1 MIGSVCTKVH
11 GKEIGGNGMND
22 CRKRAGLLSA
32 DVRKCLPLLICM
44 IMIAAAA
51 LMINFKNAYAAER
64 YISDVTVVKGEDGEE
79 SLIDKGYS
87 VIHPYFLDGEKN
99 QAWIGYKTTPTGT
112 SAITDIS
119 ADGVSNIKGVKDG
132 SKSPVMAIYYMSADV
147 NDVSK
152 FTEVMPLANN
162 GAVPARGSDGNIA
175 VFETENG
182 SGYICMIRTDVWES
196 YIESV
201 TYASGKTKKVAVKEL
216 CKKGCE
222 YYIDANMSDG
232 DTYTLIGYTR
242 TSDKSKA
249 ITDIVGLDPDKAAP
263 EGYEKI
269 AAGSSDLKVKK
280 KALYFTTDAKYG
292 NPLVDIDFMEGFKK
306 MELTGKQWSSLV
318 IARGDNEITKPYILE
333 NAEYK
338 AMAESEDAY
347 LITKAMCNDDTDT
360 GIILTCAKDG
370 LKDKQKAKAKL
381 PSVEVKEDEDEDTP
395 DATEDMERVQYD
407 NADEAAAPAD
417 SDNGAV
423 ENGGDEGTD
432 ENGNVEEGDTVDDN
446 NDDGA
451 AVDEGQ
457 ADDAG
462 ITDDSEQAD
471 GEDTEGTG
479 TVISAG
485 SGRIPGMVEMII
497 LIAVVI
503 LIPVVTIFIKRKI
516 DKGSKKSA

>member
-1 MIGSVCTKVH
+1 MMRSMYTENHERKYE
-11 GKEIGGNGMND
+11 GK
-22 CRKRAGLLSA
+22 RRY
-32 DVRKCLPLLICM
+32 LPVLIFM
-44 IMIAAAA
+44 FVFAAAA
-51 LMINFKNAYAAER
+51 LMVNFRYTAAAER
-64 YISDVTVVKGEDGEE
+64 YISDVTVVKGEDGED

-99 QAWIGYKTTPTGT
+99 QAWIGYKTTSTKT
-112 SAITDIS
+112 SAITDVS
-119 ADGVSNIKGVKDG
+119 ADGVSNIKGIKDG
-132 SKSPVMAIYYMSADV
+132 SKNPVMAIYYMSADV

-162 GAVPARGSDGNIA
+162 GAVPAKGSDGNIA

-201 TYASGKTKKVAVKEL
+201 TFATGKTKKVAVKEL

-242 TSDKSKA
+242 TNDKSKA
-249 ITDIVGLDPDKAAP
+249 ITDIIGLDSDKAAP

-280 KALYFTTDAKYG
+280 KTLYYTTDTKYG

-306 MELTGKQWSSLV
+306 MELTGKQWTSLV

-360 GIILTCAKDG
+360 GIIITCAKDG
-370 LKDKQKAKAKL
+370 LKDKQKAKGAL
-381 PSVEVKEDEDEDTP
+381 LSVEVKDDETDDSNTA
-395 DATEDMERVQYD
+395 DAADDMEHVQYD
-407 NADEAAAPAD
+407 NAGEGAAPAD
-417 SDNGAV
+417 SDAPADGDGNAV
-423 ENGGDEGTD
+423 KEGGDQAD
-432 ENGNVEEGDTVDDN
+432 ENGNTDKGDTTDENNNDGTTVDD
-446 NDDGA
+446 
-451 AVDEGQ
+451 EQ
-457 ADDAG
+457 ADNDNGSDDTG
-462 ITDDSEQAD
+462 ITDDGEQTK
-471 GEDTEGTG
+471 GEETDGTG

-485 SGRIPGMVEMII
+485 NGRMPGKVEMII
-497 LIAVVI
+497 LIATVV
-503 LIPVVTIFIKRKI
+503 LIPVVTIFIKKKI
-516 DKGSKKSA
+516 EKGPKKSA

>member
-1 MIGSVCTKVH
+1 MMRSMYTGNHERKYE
-11 GKEIGGNGMND
+11 GK
-22 CRKRAGLLSA
+22 RRY
-32 DVRKCLPLLICM
+32 LPVLIFM
-44 IMIAAAA
+44 FVFAAAA
-51 LMINFKNAYAAER
+51 LMVNFRYTAAAER
-64 YISDVTVVKGEDGEE
+64 YISDVTVVKGEDGED
-79 SLIDKGYS
+79 SLIDRGYS

-182 SGYICMIRTDVWES
+182 SGYICMISTDVWES

-249 ITDIVGLDPDKAAP
+249 ITDIIGLDPDKAAP

-280 KALYFTTDAKYG
+280 KALYFTTDTKYG
-292 NPLVDIDFMEGFKK
+292 NPLVDIDFMKSFKK
-306 MELTGKQWSSLV
+306 MELTGKQWTSLV

-333 NAEYK
+333 NADYK

-347 LITKAMCNDDTDT
+347 MITRAMCDDDTDT

-370 LKDKQKAKAKL
+370 LKDKQKAKAKIL
-381 PSVEVKEDEDEDTP
+381 SVEVKEDEDEDTP

-407 NADEAAAPAD
+407 NADEVAAPAD

-446 NDDGA
+446 NDDGT

-485 SGRIPGMVEMII
+485 SGRMPGMVEMII
-497 LIAVVI
+497 LIAAIV